1 MDNRYVYIY
10 YKVLIFKKD
19 NMIKLKNLLKEQGAG
34 DTSLVRGLIGM
45 TSPTETRFDDECKQE
60 AMQYLLNAV
69 QATPE
74 TLRSN
79 LSQLTYA
86 EQSELHKEVIKILRG
101 NKSTSTDSDAN
112 NNGYP
117 DETESD
123 VEARRANMGYGQGR
137 YQGD

>member
-1 MDNRYVYIY
+1 
-10 YKVLIFKKD
+10 
-19 NMIKLKNLLKEQGAG
+19 MIKLTDLLKEGG
-34 DTSLVRGLIGM
+34 VGETSLVRGLIGM
-45 TSPTETRFDDECKQE
+45 ISPAETRFDDNLKDE

-86 EQSELHKEVIKILRG
+86 EQLELHKEVIKILQG
-101 NKSTSTDSDAN
+101 DKSMSTDSDSN

-117 DETESD
+117 DETETD
-123 VEARRANMGYGQGR
+123 IEARRANMGYGQGR